1 MQKKYAHLSDII
13 ITDHDTK
20 KDVPVHVL
28 LAQGI
33 ILK

>member
-1 MQKKYAHLSDII
+1 MQKQYAHLSEII

-20 KDVPVHVL
+20 KDLPIPVTL
-28 LAQGI
+28 GTED